1 VQFAAVTVTRSYE
14 QVAQQ
19 IEAQIRGAEL
29 VRGQKLPTE
38 REMGEQFGVSRG
50 VVREAIKVLSAMGLV
65 ESRQGSGI
73 FVRNNPIPSISQALT
88 LSVTPET
95 ASVQRLLEFRESLEA
110 LAAHYTALRR
120 TDAQLAE
127 IQALMADNARSMATN
142 DWHLFSETDQSLH
155 LAIAGA
161 ADNPYLYAV
170 LSATRQ
176 MQRDVMRLLARRSGV
191 LAVAVGHHTR
201 IVAAIAAGD
210 AIAAT
215 EAMREH
221 MQYSSSGA
229 QRVLEE
235 AGREDG
241 GSDS

>member
-1 VQFAAVTVTRSYE
+1 MAVTVTRSYE

-19 IEAQIRGAEL
+19 IEAQIRGGEL

-38 REMGEQFGVSRG
+38 REMGEQFSVSRG

-73 FVRNNPIPSISQALT
+73 YVRNNPIPSISQALT

-95 ASVQRLLEFRESLEA
+95 ASVQRLFEFRESLEA

-120 TDAQLAE
+120 TDEQLAE
-127 IQALMADNARSMATN
+127 IHAIMAENARSIETN
-142 DWHLFSETDQSLH
+142 DWNLFSETDQSLH
-155 LAIAGA
+155 LAIADA
-161 ADNPYLYAV
+161 ADNPYLHAV

-191 LAVAVGHHTR
+191 LAIAVGHHER
-201 IVAAIAAGD
+201 IVAAITAGD
-210 AIAAT
+210 AVAAV

-221 MQYSSSGA
+221 MQYSAAGA
-229 QRVLEE
+229 QSVFQE
-235 AGREDG
+235 AGRKDG
-241 GSDS
+241 ASD